1 MVYLAL
7 ANVFVYTLR
16 YGVLVWAP
24 KYLHDVRHAS
34 LEGGIAGFS
43 ILELAGIGGTVLCG
57 YVSDRMF
64 KGRRSPAGILFL
76 IATVGAILLYWLPS
90 SDAPAVDCVRCV
102 GSDWWPDL
110 RPGYAD
116 WSAGY

>member
-1 MVYLAL
+1 MCA
-7 ANVFVYTLR
+7 TL
-16 YGVLVWAP
+16 P
-24 KYLHDVRHAS
+24 F
-34 LEGGIAGFS
+34 EGGIAGFS

-90 SDAPAVDCVRCV
+90 SDAPC
-102 GSDWWPDL
+102 GLLTL
-110 RPGYAD
+110 R
-116 WSAGY
+116 WL